1 MRKSLVIITAAM
13 AMAIF
18 LCSSVFASPTFVPVP
33 DLDKYLTPDNMAKL
47 EAGEVVKEN
56 VMEKD
61 AVGGDS
67 GRAVALIIINASKD
81 HIMGELAKYETY
93 PQWMPSTKKTT
104 VISRSD
110 TASSV
115 EFELSILGQS
125 VKYTV
130 IHKIDKTKG
139 TIQWRMDD
147 SKPKKNV
154 KDSVGAWVLK
164 AHGNKTIVAYTVQV
178 ETGVSVPKFIQNWLS
193 NSSLIKVLK
202 AVKKQVE
209 EK

>member
-13 AMAIF
+13 VIAIF
-18 LCSSVFASPTFVPVP
+18 LSSSVFASPTFVSVP
-33 DLDKYLTPDNMAKL
+33 ALEKYLTPDNMAKL

-56 VMEKD
+56 IMEKNAD
-61 AVGGDS
+61 GSDS
-67 GRAVALIIINASKD
+67 GRAVALIIINAPKD
-81 HIMGELAKYETY
+81 RIMAELAKYETY

-104 VISRSD
+104 VVSRGD

-125 VKYTV
+125 VRYTV
-130 IHKIDKTKG
+130 IHKIDKAKG

-164 AHGNKTIVAYTVQV
+164 AHGNKTIIAYTVQV
-178 ETGVSVPKFIQNWLS
+178 DTGVSVPKFIQKWLS
-193 NSSLIKVLK
+193 NTSLKKVLK

-209 EK
+209 QK